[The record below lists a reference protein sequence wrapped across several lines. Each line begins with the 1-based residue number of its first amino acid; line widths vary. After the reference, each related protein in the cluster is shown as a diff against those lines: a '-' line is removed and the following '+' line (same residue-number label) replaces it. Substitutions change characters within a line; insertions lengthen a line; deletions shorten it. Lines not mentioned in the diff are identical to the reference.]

1 MSRYHHLK
9 TILAAAAVMPL
20 AISCSGDSQGD
31 TIAAEDAGAA
41 ASEECGGLLGRA
53 DVAEAFNGLLTVKDT
68 TVAAMGDEV
77 AGCMLFLDEGANNR
91 INFNIGDAEDFA
103 SRKDSQ
109 MRQTGGT
116 HEAFDAGAEA
126 FDAGAEA
133 HVFNGINVIAL
144 NAEGKSLSLGLS
156 SAAIKEE
163 NLLTHEQST
172 AGLKLLAQRIMSRL

>member
-1 MSRYHHLK
+1 MLSL
-9 TILAAAAVMPL
+9 
-20 AISCSGDSQGD
+20 
-31 TIAAEDAGAA
+31 
-41 ASEECGGLLGRA
+41 EEC
-53 DVAEAFNGLLTVKDT
+53 
-68 TVAAMGDEV
+68 
-77 AGCMLFLDEGANNR
+77 ANNR
-91 INFNIGDAEDFA
+91 INVNVDDAEAFA
-103 SRKDSQ
+103 SRKVAR
-109 MRQTGGT
+109 MRRTGGT
-116 HEAFDAGAEA
+116 HEA

>member
-9 TILAAAAVMPL
+9 TILAAAAIMPL
-20 AISCSGDSQGD
+20 TISCSGDSQGD
-31 TIAAEDAGAA
+31 TIAAEDAGAV
-41 ASEECGGLLGRA
+41 ASEECGGLLGSA
-53 DVAEAFNGLLTVKDT
+53 DVAEAFGGLLTVKDT

-116 HEAFDAGAEA
+116 HEAFDAGT
-126 FDAGAEA
+126 EA
-133 HVFNGINVIAL
+133 HVFNGIQVIAL
-144 NAEGKSLSLGLS
+144 NAGGKSLSLGLS
-156 SAAIKEE
+156 PAAIEEE
-163 NLLTHEQST
+163 NLLTREQGT
-172 AGLKLLAQRIMSRL
+172 TGLKLLAQRIMSRL

>member
-9 TILAAAAVMPL
+9 TIFAAAAIMPL
-20 AISCSGDSQGD
+20 VISCSGDSQGD

-53 DVAEAFNGLLTVKDT
+53 DIAEAFGGLLTVKDT

-116 HEAFDAGAEA
+116 HEAFDAGT
-126 FDAGAEA
+126 EA
-133 HVFNGINVIAL
+133 HAFNGINVIAL
-144 NAEGKSLSLGLS
+144 NADGKSLSLGLS
-156 SAAIKEE
+156 SAAIEEE
-163 NLLTHEQST
+163 NLLTQEQST
-172 AGLKLLAQRIMSRL
+172 TGLKLLAQRIMSRL